1 MRNWLNKA
9 ADNNNKLV
17 MSAKALEGQ
26 QKQLAQTEAKLG
38 IAHSQTNVKLQEQK
52 IKLNEANKALREKLK
67 TGQAEEGSLVRMRT
81 TFERINRSL
90 RQFRKAHQRQPAK
103 EIGTL
108 SKEIE
113 IAENETNRFQRGV
126 GGYANQM
133 KGMVSGLVTGSVSLK
148 QFGRAAAG
156 AGKAMM
162 TMLLNP
168 VGLVIAAV
176 AALGLIIGKAVKQA
190 REYQAANAE
199 LAGVMGKTRA
209 ETMALQRESQ
219 RLGATTAFTANRR
232 SHGLQIEYARL
243 GFAESEIM
251 DVTQATINLSIAS
264 KATAE
269 ETAAFVGSTI
279 RGYGLTT
286 EEAGRV
292 ADVAAKAFSSSALD
306 FQKLKTGLATVA
318 PAAAAFGDNIETT
331 VSKLGKLADA
341 GIDASTAGTSL
352 RNIYLE
358 LSKTGNDL

>member
-1 MRNWLNKA
+1 MLFRSG
-9 ADNNNKLV
+9 KL
-17 MSAKALEGQ
+17 
-26 QKQLAQTEAKLG
+26 
-38 IAHSQTNVKLQEQK
+38 
-52 IKLNEANKALREKLK
+52 
-67 TGQAEEGSLVRMRT
+67 
-81 TFERINRSL
+81 
-90 RQFRKAHQRQPAK
+90 
-103 EIGTL
+103 
-108 SKEIE
+108 
-113 IAENETNRFQRGV
+113 
-126 GGYANQM
+126 
-133 KGMVSGLVTGSVSLK
+133 
-148 QFGRAAAG
+148 
-156 AGKAMM
+156 
-162 TMLLNP
+162 
-168 VGLVIAAV
+168 
-176 AALGLIIGKAVKQA
+176 VKQA

-219 RLGATTAFTANRR
+219 RLGATTAFTANEVAQ
-232 SHGLQIEYARL
+232 LQIEYARL

-264 KATAE
+264 KATAA

-341 GIDASTAGTSL
+341 DRKSVV
-352 RNIYLE
+352 
-358 LSKTGNDL
+358 